1 VTLSPL
7 IKFKI
12 LDFAGT
18 IDYKELNPPEINYIE
33 NCGAL
38 IFVMDVKSES
48 YKDAI
53 NYLLDTIKVIKKL
66 NQKINYHV
74 FIHKTDSEIYLPDDN
89 KN

>member
-1 VTLSPL
+1 MEVTLSPF

-48 YKDAI
+48 YRDAI
-53 NYLLDTIKVIKKL
+53 NYLLDTIGA
-66 NQKINYHV
+66 N
-74 FIHKTDSEIYLPDDN
+74 IYLRTVSENHYPHPPN
-89 KN
+89 N